1 MPPHLDDWNLF
12 QIPRLDNGYSFH
24 YLPLRILMIFTALF
38 RLQLLPEVLWPH
50 SQSSLLVPLAHYLAS
65 LIPYTMV
72 YNYHSVAVMP
82 SYRLLPIQWSL
93 VEKKK
98 LSLDSPYLA
107 VCLERTS
114 ASRGHPFPILSNQ
127 LPETKTR
134 KGRRRHGDAKTR
146 WHDVRQRQK
155 GLV

>member
-12 QIPRLDNGYSFH
+12 KIPHLDNGYSFH

-50 SQSSLLVPLAHYLAS
+50 PQSSLLVPLAHYLAS

-72 YNYHSVAVMP
+72 YNYHSVTVVP

-98 LSLDSPYLA
+98 LSLDSPHLA
-107 VCLERTS
+107 VCLEGTS
-114 ASRGHPFPILSNQ
+114 ASRGHPFSPSSHRNQ
-127 LPETKTR
+127 NKERNKETR
-134 KGRRRHGDAKTR
+134 
-146 WHDVRQRQK
+146 RQRQRSAEMP
-155 GLV
+155 